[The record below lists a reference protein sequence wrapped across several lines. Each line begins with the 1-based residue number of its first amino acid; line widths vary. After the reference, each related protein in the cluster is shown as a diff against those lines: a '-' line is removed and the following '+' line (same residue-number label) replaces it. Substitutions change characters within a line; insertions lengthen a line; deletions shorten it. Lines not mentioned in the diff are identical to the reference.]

1 MLNSH
6 IHLFRD
12 VDVPR
17 DFLRFKLCQVMDNP
31 IGYFIVNTLLH
42 NIIPFTNKDKLDRY
56 ACFVDLSKQGNI
68 DQIFANCAMH
78 YPKKHSIC
86 GAFNGYGIHESR

>member
-1 MLNSH
+1 MSCLKEVGELINSFSMLNSH

-31 IGYFIVNTLLH
+31 IGYFIVKTLLH
-42 NIIPFTNKDKLDRY
+42 NIIPFTNKDKLD
-56 ACFVDLSKQGNI
+56 
-68 DQIFANCAMH
+68 
-78 YPKKHSIC
+78 
-86 GAFNGYGIHESR
+86 